1 MNMICIKKTSS
12 LFYGLNWVSL
22 GNNPLFTC
30 FYDDGS
36 VTLIGILS
44 GLFRHLQL
52 KCFILKRVFEPS
64 SAFKRVE
71 AGANTI
77 LDPSISAFCL
87 TGEQA

>member
-1 MNMICIKKTSS
+1 MYKKN
-12 LFYGLNWVSL
+12 LFTLLRPQL
-22 GNNPLFTC
+22 GQSYNPLFTC